1 MVKKN
6 SPAKGW
12 LFGGFSA
19 AIATKGKSYG
29 QKNCKFAAIWAVIIC
44 YKQKLRE
51 EKTVLCQAEF
61 YGRLYFNLKLSA
73 NICRPAV
80 DKPA

>member
-51 EKTVLCQAEF
+51 EKTVLCQAKWLAF
-61 YGRLYFNLKLSA
+61 AKVFLYNIFTDKIAIKL
-73 NICRPAV
+73 
-80 DKPA
+80 